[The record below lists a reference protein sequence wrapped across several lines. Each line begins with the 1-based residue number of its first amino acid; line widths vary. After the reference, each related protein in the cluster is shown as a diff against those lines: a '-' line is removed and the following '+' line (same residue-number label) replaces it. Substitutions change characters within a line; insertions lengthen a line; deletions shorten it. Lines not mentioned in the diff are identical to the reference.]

1 MNLHYAY
8 IYDDFLSDRGFERE
22 VAALETKLN
31 RYDLAGRIGRLALFR
46 NPKDLVESMVNQGAT
61 TIVIVGNDN
70 TLDKVMWF
78 LPNLDVTVGYIP
90 LAAPSVVAK
99 LLNIPVG
106 IDACDILS
114 ARLIE
119 SLDLGK
125 LDSRYFLTEVA
136 VSAEVACLNVEGRY
150 NVSSIS
156 GGTLMVRNLG
166 GSRGAQGN
174 EAEGNDSFLE
184 AMIISPEGKSR
195 SLFRSWREKRE
206 KTSILFSHGSIVAA
220 SPIEV
225 RVDNQIV
232 KGSSFKISMADKKL
246 KIITGRGRRSIQV
259 EDVLPKRKKNGNF
272 SSAAKGI
279 KRSRKGF

>member
-46 NPKDLVESMVNQGAT
+46 DPKDLVESMVNQGAT

-90 LAAPSVVAK
+90 LAGPSVAAK

-114 ARLIE
+114 ARLVE

-125 LDSRYFLTEVA
+125 LDNRYFLTEAEVPA
-136 VSAEVACLNVEGRY
+136 EMASLDVEGKYKVSAM
-150 NVSSIS
+150 
-156 GGTLMVRNLG
+156 GGGSLIIRNLG
-166 GSRGAQGN
+166 GRRDSRGDEFDGKD
-174 EAEGNDSFLE
+174 GFLE
-184 AMIISPEGKSR
+184 AIIISQEEERKPF
-195 SLFRSWREKRE
+195 FRRRKEKND
-206 KTSILFSHGSIVAA
+206 KTRILFKHGKLLAKFPV
-220 SPIEV
+220 EV

-232 KGSSFKISMADKKL
+232 KGSVFDVSIGDKKI
-246 KIITGRGRRSIQV
+246 KMITGRGRRSVQV

-272 SSAAKGI
+272 SSAASGI
-279 KRSRKGF
+279 KRPRKEF